1 MELSVVVVI
10 IGIIAAFGVP
20 RMLRMVERSEASEAF
35 KFLASVRTSQERYQ
49 ALNGTYADELTSL
62 DMELPLP
69 VYYEIHHHSFHKG
82 KTGSFEDSWKLR
94 LERKGYSAGYGG
106 YHVTFTEDGYDP
118 SQNSI
123 NSYPELLPFSP

>member
-1 MELSVVVVI
+1 MHPVRANIRRRKAFSLVELSVVVVI

-82 KTGSFEDSWKLR
+82 KTGCSKIL
-94 LERKGYSAGYGG
+94 G
-106 YHVTFTEDGYDP
+106 
-118 SQNSI
+118 N
-123 NSYPELLPFSP
+123 